1 METSRHSWH
10 RLVHEVPIDARRPI
24 VDAHHHLW
32 REGEGPH
39 AGPVYLHDQLLS
51 DIAAHNVVGTI
62 YVESGA
68 DMRSDRPDEVYG
80 VEETR
85 FAARIA
91 ARSTATSAPILGIV
105 AAADLRLG
113 ERLGDVLDAHKMAGE
128 GLFRGIRHRHDKSGA
143 GATYNPLTDTSVLPA
158 LKLLGK
164 RNYSFDAFALFSQL
178 GNLTRLVRSV
188 PDTRFILLH
197 IGLPLTNGAF
207 GAREDV
213 LLAWRQ
219 GMIEAARCPNLALK
233 LGGIGMDS
241 LYGMGWSTR
250 DLPPTSDEVA
260 AWWSDDIRFCI
271 DTFGPARCM
280 FESNF
285 PVDGEGVGYT
295 VLWNAFQK
303 IAAPY
308 SESEQDAL
316 FAGTAIQYYK
326 LSGLRT

>member
-1 METSRHSWH
+1 MP
-10 RLVHEVPIDARRPI
+10 VDARRPI
-24 VDAHHHLW
+24 IDAHHHLW

-39 AGPVYLHDQLLS
+39 AGPAYLHGQLLS
-51 DIAAHNVVGTI
+51 DIAAHNVVGTM

-68 DMRSDRPDEVYG
+68 DMRNDRPGEMRG

-85 FAARIA
+85 FAACIA
-91 ARSTATSAPILGIV
+91 ARAAATRAPILGIV

-113 ERLGDVLDAHKMAGE
+113 ERVGDALDAHMEAGQ
-128 GLFRGIRHRHDKSGA
+128 GRFRGIRHRHDKSGA
-143 GATYNPLTDTSVLPA
+143 GAAYNPLTDASVLPA

-178 GNLTRLVRSV
+178 DNLTRLVRSV
-188 PDTRFILLH
+188 PDTQFILLH
-197 IGLPLTNGAF
+197 LGLPLMSGAF

-219 GMIEAARCPNLALK
+219 GMVEAARCPNLALK

-260 AWWSDDIRFCI
+260 AWWGDDIRFCI
-271 DTFGPARCM
+271 DTFGPSRCM

-303 IAAPY
+303 IAAAY
-308 SESEQDAL
+308 SDSEQDAL
-316 FAGTAIQYYK
+316 FAGTAIQYYRLGGFARMTNHK
-326 LSGLRT
+326 HIKGRACVL